1 MMGNIVPYFS
11 DLLIAVNVCVVAA
24 GPTVRSQGV
33 PCGGRLR
40 RERQRRREEQGR
52 ARQSTEGNFNSIWF
66 ISYLFQHYSV
76 TRLNILRASSL
87 PTFWHKYS

>member
-24 GPTVRSQGV
+24 GPPLRPQGM

-40 RERQRRREEQGR
+40 RERQRRREEPGR
-52 ARQSTEGNFNSIWF
+52 ARQS
-66 ISYLFQHYSV
+66 
-76 TRLNILRASSL
+76 
-87 PTFWHKYS
+87 P